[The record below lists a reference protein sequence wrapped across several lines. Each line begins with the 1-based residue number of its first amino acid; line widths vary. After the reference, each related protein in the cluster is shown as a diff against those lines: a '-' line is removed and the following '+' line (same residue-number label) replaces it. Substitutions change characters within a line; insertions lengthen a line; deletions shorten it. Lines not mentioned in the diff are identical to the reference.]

1 MSESHEMEK
10 AGASSCEPATQQFL
24 VSNNSKPGS
33 AGCAEL
39 VRNLIECLRCSR
51 TDRRYSGDADSTAVG
66 PSSLFRNRFNFK
78 AKLFIISS
86 KLARHSPSYQ
96 HEQVPEP
103 NGCSVAAETFS
114 SQAEWTVDSCQLR
127 TRAAERNL
135 GHLSCRS
142 NFSGKKN

>member
-51 TDRRYSGDADSTAVG
+51 TDRRYSGDADHDNQGEHNGILNSGWAIFTLQKSLQLQGETLHHFRQTRPAQPELST
-66 PSSLFRNRFNFK
+66 
-78 AKLFIISS
+78 
-86 KLARHSPSYQ
+86 
-96 HEQVPEP
+96 
-103 NGCSVAAETFS
+103 
-114 SQAEWTVDSCQLR
+114 
-127 TRAAERNL
+127 
-135 GHLSCRS
+135 
-142 NFSGKKN
+142 